1 MLTQIIN
8 MYLDQYFR
16 DFIDEVHSVEGDY
29 SYVDSIDGN
38 WVYDPNDEA
47 IDAVGSY
54 TYNINKVID
63 KFFNQS
69 EYGPLSERYSEMMSN
84 LYALTRYCDPEASYH
99 DTFSRFN
106 ETTLVHTGKVASGTY
121 TDKKLFYVEALTY
134 VRTYRDAF
142 KTTGSGG
149 AVIYPDADTITSE
162 LGWFVLPAMDSDLPG
177 VADNVRA
184 FGGPNEH
191 MGIINAGSEQ
201 NEWAI
206 DFMQYLFSPTGQAA
220 IYSTYVGENNAPVVM
235 RQLVK
240 NVEIPS
246 AIDYSDVLDIS
257 GDCTASPYLIFGKGS
272 GLSTIKIGTTN
283 TYVKDQVSNAFSSY
297 FRGSNSDW
305 VGSGYAANVFDA
317 IKGGFVNYAAERNF
331 IYTDYS
337 KVAEATNNLVNSP
350 YNTSN

>member
-1 MLTQIIN
+1 MCI
-8 MYLDQYFR
+8 R
-16 DFIDEVHSVEGDY
+16 D
-29 SYVDSIDGN
+29 
-38 WVYDPNDEA
+38 
-47 IDAVGSY
+47 
-54 TYNINKVID
+54 
-63 KFFNQS
+63 
-69 EYGPLSERYSEMMSN
+69 R
-84 LYALTRYCDPEASYH
+84 
-99 DTFSRFN
+99 
-106 ETTLVHTGKVASGTY
+106 
-121 TDKKLFYVEALTY
+121 
-134 VRTYRDAF
+134 
-142 KTTGSGG
+142 
-149 AVIYPDADTITSE
+149 
-162 LGWFVLPAMDSDLPG
+162 
-177 VADNVRA
+177 
-184 FGGPNEH
+184 
-191 MGIINAGSEQ
+191 
-201 NEWAI
+201 
-206 DFMQYLFSPTGQAA
+206 
-220 IYSTYVGENNAPVVM
+220 
-235 RQLVK
+235 LVK